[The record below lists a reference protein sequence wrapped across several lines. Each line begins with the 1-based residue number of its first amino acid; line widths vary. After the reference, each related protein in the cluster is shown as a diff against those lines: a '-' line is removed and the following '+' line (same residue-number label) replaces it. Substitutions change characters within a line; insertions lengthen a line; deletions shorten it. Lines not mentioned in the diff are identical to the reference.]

1 LSCDTILYYVMG
13 KTVIK
18 NILIVLLL
26 SSSLFANV
34 IEYEEYFQKAG
45 NYYNIPPL
53 LLKNIATIESAGNP
67 NAIRI
72 NDNGTKDYGLMQINS
87 IHLRKLSAWGINEQN
102 ILNPQINI
110 FAGSYLLSEHI
121 KERGFNLQAIGNYHS
136 KTQAYKDIWLHRLVI
151 ALKTS
156 S

>member
-1 LSCDTILYYVMG
+1 MLRLL
-13 KTVIK
+13 TVI
-18 NILIVLLL
+18 VFFAL
-26 SSSLFANV
+26 SLYAKVSDYNS
-34 IEYEEYFQKAG
+34 YFQQAG
-45 NYYNIPPL
+45 SYYNIPPL
-53 LLKNIATIESAGNP
+53 LLINIATIESAGNP

-87 IHLRKLSAWGINEQN
+87 IHFKELSRWGITESN

-110 FAGSYLLSEHI
+110 YAGSWLLSEHI

-136 KTQAYKDIWLHRLVI
+136 KTQVHKEKWLRRLIV

>member
-1 LSCDTILYYVMG
+1 ML
-13 KTVIK
+13 KTCFVIF
-18 NILIVLLL
+18 LFTTSLL
-26 SSSLFANV
+26 ANV
-34 IEYEEYFQKAG
+34 SEYEPYFQKAG
-45 NYYNIPPL
+45 SYYNIPPL

-87 IHLRKLSAWGINEQN
+87 IHFHKLSAWGINERN

-110 FAGSYLLSEHI
+110 FAGSWLLSEHI

-136 KTQAYKDIWLHRLVI
+136 KTQAYKDKWLHRLII

-156 S
+156 P

>member
-1 LSCDTILYYVMG
+1 MVALWESISMFKTIIIISL
-13 KTVIK
+13 
-18 NILIVLLL
+18 LI
-26 SSSLFANV
+26 SSLNAD
-34 IEYEEYFQKAG
+34 IMDYEPYFQKAG

-87 IHLRKLSAWGINEQN
+87 IHLRQLASWGINERN

-110 FAGSYLLSEHI
+110 FAGSWLLSQHI

-136 KTQAYKDIWLHRLVI
+136 KTKVHKDIWLHHLII

-156 S
+156 P

>member
-1 LSCDTILYYVMG
+1 MDGIVLKKS
-13 KTVIK
+13 
-18 NILIVLLL
+18 IVLLL
-26 SSSLFANV
+26 VSYALFANV
-34 IEYEEYFQKAG
+34 SNYEPYFEKAG

-53 LLKNIATIESAGNP
+53 LLKNIAAIESAGNP

-72 NDNGTKDYGLMQINS
+72 NENGTKDYGLMQINS
-87 IHLRKLSAWGINEQN
+87 IHFRRLSAWGINERN
-102 ILNPQINI
+102 ILDPQINI

-136 KTQAYKDIWLHRLVI
+136 KTQIHKEKWLHRLIV

-156 S
+156 P

>member
-1 LSCDTILYYVMG
+1 MDG
-13 KTVIK
+13 
-18 NILIVLLL
+18 IVLKKSIALL
-26 SSSLFANV
+26 LVSYTLFANV
-34 IEYEEYFQKAG
+34 SNYEPYFQKAG

-53 LLKNIATIESAGNP
+53 LLKNIAAIESAGNP

-72 NDNGTKDYGLMQINS
+72 NENGTKDYGLMQINS
-87 IHLRKLSAWGINEQN
+87 IHFRRLSAWGINERN
-102 ILNPQINI
+102 ILDPQINI

-136 KTQAYKDIWLHRLVI
+136 KTQVHKEKWLHRLIV

-156 S
+156 P

>member
-1 LSCDTILYYVMG
+1 M
-13 KTVIK
+13 KF
-18 NILIVLLL
+18 LLL
-26 SSSLFANV
+26 FLFPWYVYGASFDN
-34 IEYEEYFQKAG
+34 YFDEAG
-45 NYYNIPPL
+45 AHYNIPPL
-53 LLKNIATIESAGNP
+53 LLKNIATIESSGNP

-87 IHLRKLSAWGINEQN
+87 IHFRQLSRWGINEHN
-102 ILNPQINI
+102 IMDPKINI
-110 FAGSYLLSEHI
+110 FVGSWLLSEHI

-136 KTQAYKDIWLHRLVI
+136 KTQLHKEKWLRRLVV